1 MSAPLAMLFA
11 WLLFAGTHLL
21 LGMPPLRT
29 RLAARWGEQAFVA
42 IFSAVAALGLAVLAG
57 VTALMGGDGPPGLAL
72 GRWPLVRLLLASL
85 AFAGLVLAVAGL
97 VNYPRSPMALF
108 RTKLHPPSGIERI
121 SRHAFFVGLA
131 VFATAHALLAATL
144 AMAVHF
150 FGFAALALAGAVLQD
165 RKLLAK
171 HGEAYASYLRATS
184 LVPFVALLR
193 GRQSLRVEDRLP
205 VRMAICAAIALALWA
220 AHPLWSA
227 FHGAAFAGLMAVGGL
242 FVAARRWGHAKA
254 ARQRS

>member
-1 MSAPLAMLFA
+1 MSAPLAMLCA
-11 WLLFAGTHLL
+11 WLLFGGTHLV

-29 RLAARWGEQAFVA
+29 RLAARFGEQAFVA
-42 IFSAVAALGLAVLAG
+42 MFSALAALGLAVLAV
-57 VTALMGGDGPPGLAL
+57 VTAVVGGDGPAGLAL
-72 GRWPLVRLLLASL
+72 GRWPLVRMLLASL
-85 AFAGLVLAVAGL
+85 AFAGVVLAVAGL
-97 VNYPRSPMALF
+97 MNYPRSPMALF

-150 FGFAALALAGAVLQD
+150 LGFAALALVGAILQD

-171 HGEAYASYLRATS
+171 HGEAYASYLQATS

-193 GRQSLRVEDRLP
+193 GRQSLRVEERLP
-205 VRMAICAAIALALWA
+205 VRLALCGFIALALLA

-227 FHGAAFAGLMAVGGL
+227 FHGAPFAGLMALGGL
-242 FVAARRWGHAKA
+242 FATARRWRHAKA
-254 ARQRS
+254 AGQRS